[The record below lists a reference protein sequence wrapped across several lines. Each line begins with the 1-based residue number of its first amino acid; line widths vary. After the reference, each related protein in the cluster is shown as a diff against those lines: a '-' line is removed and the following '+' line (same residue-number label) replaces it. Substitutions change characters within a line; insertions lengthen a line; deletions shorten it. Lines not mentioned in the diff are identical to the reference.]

1 MSDDPNET
9 ESKVTM
15 WGQDVSVRGM
25 LAFVSI
31 VGLTG
36 LTFMHTE
43 VFAKAYESI
52 AIAIV
57 AFYFGQASRK

>member
-15 WGQDVSVRGM
+15 WGQDVSVRGI

-31 VGLTG
+31 CGLTG
-36 LTFMHTE
+36 LTFMNVE